1 MNRIPQSAGTPEA
14 KNDCLLRP
22 FRSCKYVVGN
32 NKKCTTW
39 NMSCLVDCCC
49 WFELG
54 TSGRALYTMN
64 SHSVP

>member
-39 NMSCLVDCCC
+39 NMSCLVD
-49 WFELG
+49 
-54 TSGRALYTMN
+54 
-64 SHSVP
+64 